1 MDMLMA
7 LAVSIGVLIAL
18 WVKVGAMVS
27 LAVPAGIVA
36 WALFFA
42 AGGKTQGLQKT
53 IASTLS
59 GVVWVWLAMTL
70 IGMMNM
76 GAYAWVVIGVVAF
89 ILVIQSK
96 VPTLS
101 FIPGA
106 FCGAAVTAWA
116 APADPKGYLMVAVA
130 LIAGSVWSERVGWGR
145 AGPRPWPARAL
156 TRVARAPCRRA
167 HRRAAGPA

>member
-18 WVKVGAMVS
+18 WVKVGAMAS

-36 WALFFA
+36 WACCFA

-59 GVVWVWLAMTL
+59 GVLWVWLAMTL

-76 GAYAWVVIGVVAF
+76 GSYAWVIIGIVAF

-96 VPTLS
+96 LPPLS

-116 APADPKGYLMVAVA
+116 APADPKGYLIGADAVA
-130 LIAGSVWSERVGWGR
+130 RR
-145 AGPRPWPARAL
+145 PRLGGTPREGAL
-156 TRVARAPCRRA
+156 DQ
-167 HRRAAGPA
+167 

>member
-18 WVKVGAMVS
+18 WVKFGGAIAAF
-27 LAVPAGIVA
+27 AVPAGIVA
-36 WALFFA
+36 WACFFA
-42 AGGKTQGLQKT
+42 AGGKTTGLQKT

-70 IGMMNM
+70 IGAM
-76 GAYAWVVIGVVAF
+76 GMGSFTWVIVGVVAF
-89 ILVIQSK
+89 LLVMQSR
-96 VPTLS
+96 VAILS

-116 APADPKGYLMVAVA
+116 TPTDAKGYLMVAVA
-130 LIAGSVWSERVGWGR
+130 LVAGAVLGYLSEMGAGMIAKK
-145 AGPRPWPARAL
+145 A
-156 TRVARAPCRRA
+156 
-167 HRRAAGPA
+167 

>member
-7 LAVSIGVLIAL
+7 LAVSIGVLIAV
-18 WVKVGAMVS
+18 WVKVGAMAS

-36 WALFFA
+36 WACFFA
-42 AGGKTQGLQKT
+42 AGGKITGLQKT

-70 IGMMNM
+70 IGAM
-76 GAYAWVVIGVVAF
+76 GMGNIAWIIIGVVAF
-89 ILVIQSK
+89 LLVIQSK
-96 VPTLS
+96 VAILS

-116 APADPKGYLMVAVA
+116 APTDPKGYLM
-130 LIAGSVWSERVGWGR
+130 G
-145 AGPRPWPARAL
+145 AGPPGPGPGLGVRRGIGV
-156 TRVARAPCRRA
+156 REVAEEAVNT
-167 HRRAAGPA
+167 

>member
-1 MDMLMA
+1 MDMLTA

-18 WVKVGAMVS
+18 WVKVGPMAS

-42 AGGKTQGLQKT
+42 AGGKTQGLQKV

-59 GVVWVWLAMTL
+59 GVVWVWLAQTL
-70 IGMMNM
+70 IGALSM
-76 GAYAWVVIGVVAF
+76 GSMTWIVIGVVAF
-89 ILVIQSK
+89 FLVIQSK
-96 VPTLS
+96 LPMLS

-116 APADPKGYLMVAVA
+116 APADPKGYVMVAVA
-130 LIAGSVWSERVGWGR
+130 LVAGAVLGYLSEMGAGMIAKK
-145 AGPRPWPARAL
+145 A
-156 TRVARAPCRRA
+156 
-167 HRRAAGPA
+167 

>member
-7 LAVSIGVLIAL
+7 MAVSMGVLIAV
-18 WVKVGAMVS
+18 WAWIGPMVS

-36 WALFFA
+36 WACFFA
-42 AGGKTQGLQKT
+42 AGGKVQGLQKA
-53 IASTLS
+53 IASNLS

-70 IGMMNM
+70 AGAMNL
-76 GAYAWVVIGVVAF
+76 GGFAPVIIGVVAF

-96 VPTLS
+96 VAMLS

-116 APADPKGYLMVAVA
+116 RPGDVRGYALIAVA
-130 LIAGSVWSERVGWGR
+130 LVAGALLGYIAEMG
-145 AGPRPWPARAL
+145 AGMIAKKA
-156 TRVARAPCRRA
+156 
-167 HRRAAGPA
+167 

>member
-7 LAVSIGVLIAL
+7 LAVSIGVLIAV
-18 WVKVGAMVS
+18 WVKVGAMAS
-27 LAVPAGIVA
+27 LLVPAGIVA

-42 AGGKTQGLQKT
+42 AGGKTQGLQKV

-70 IGMMNM
+70 ISAMNM
-76 GAYAWVVIGVVAF
+76 GNLTWIIIGVVAF
-89 ILVIQSK
+89 LLVIQSK
-96 VPTLS
+96 LPALS

-116 APADPKGYLMVAVA
+116 APGDPRGYVMVAVA
-130 LIAGSVWSERVGWGR
+130 LVAGAVLGYVSEMGAGMIAKK
-145 AGPRPWPARAL
+145 A
-156 TRVARAPCRRA
+156 
-167 HRRAAGPA
+167 